1 MRNRHKLQRLS
12 IKPNGFA
19 FDPATGRSY
28 TFNATSL
35 MILNWLRAGCSEE
48 ELPNRLADEFDTT
61 VGTARRDTERF
72 LASLREY
79 RLL

>member
-1 MRNRHKLQRLS
+1 MKHRKSLHRLHF
-12 IKPNGFA
+12 KPNGFA

-28 TFNATSL
+28 TFNASSL
-35 MILNWLRAGCSEE
+35 MIVNWLRAGCSEE
-48 ELPNRLADEFDTT
+48 EIPMRLANEYETSPAA
-61 VGTARRDTERF
+61 ARRDVDRF